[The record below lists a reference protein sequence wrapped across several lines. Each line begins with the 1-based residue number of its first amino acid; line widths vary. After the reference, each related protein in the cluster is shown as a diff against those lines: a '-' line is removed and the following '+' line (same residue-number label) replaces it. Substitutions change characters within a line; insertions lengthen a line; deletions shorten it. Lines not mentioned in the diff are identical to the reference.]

1 MINTVLF
8 DLDGVLLDT
17 GEGSIDSARYAA
29 RIMGFEEL
37 PYDTVKKFVGP
48 PIVKS
53 FMMYHGCNEDE
64 ATKAAQIFREY
75 YKETALFKAVLYPG
89 ILDALAFLQKNRYKI
104 GVATYKREDYA
115 IRILEHFGIATYCDV
130 IHGAD
135 AANLLSKKDIVNL
148 CVHELKASP
157 SDVILVG
164 DTFHDAEGAVA
175 AGIGFIGVTYGY
187 GFKGVKDVEIYPHIG
202 IAENC
207 LQIQEIIKNKK

>member
-48 PIVKS
+48 PIVRS
-53 FMMYHGCNEDE
+53 FMMFHGCSEEE

-75 YKETALFKAVLYPG
+75 YKEKALFKAVLYPG
-89 ILDALAFLQKNRYKI
+89 ILDTLAILQKNGYKI

-115 IRILEHFGIATYCDV
+115 IRLLEHFGIAPYCDV

-135 AANLLSKKDIVNL
+135 AANLLSKKDIVTL
-148 CVHELKASP
+148 CICELKAKP

-175 AGIGFIGVTYGY
+175 SGIGFIGVTYGY
-187 GFKGVKDVEIYPHIG
+187 GFKADKDVKTYPHIG

-207 LQIQEIIKNKK
+207 FQIREIIINNQ

>member
-37 PYDTVKKFVGP
+37 PYDTVRKFVGP
-48 PIVKS
+48 PIVSS
-53 FMMYHGCNEDE
+53 FMMYHGCNEEE
-64 ATKAAQIFREY
+64 ATKAALIFREY
-75 YKETALFKAVLYPG
+75 YKEKALFKAVLYPG
-89 ILDALAFLQKNRYKI
+89 ILDTLAFLQKKGYKI

-115 IRILEHFGIATYCDV
+115 IRLLEHFGIVAYCDV

-148 CVHELKASP
+148 CIHELKANP
-157 SDVILVG
+157 LNVILVG

-175 AGIGFIGVTYGY
+175 SGIGFIGVTYGY
-187 GFKGVKDVEIYPHIG
+187 GFRGIKDVERYPHIG

-207 LQIQEIIKNKK
+207 LQIKEIIINKQ